1 MRRRVVA
8 GLGAF
13 ILMAA
18 LVAFP
23 LRARAMSAAAVA
35 ASVGGATL
43 IAAYMAACGI
53 YPYSED
59 GQSFGEWGARALTDL
74 VEQYNQNR
82 LERQIQIAQLTGYVA
97 GRTIAIARDTWD
109 KLREFVNWCRE
120 TFSLADNQAGGSLGV
135 ISSDSVPWFDFAG
148 ASSNSVIASV
158 AYSQGIPLSNGWAF
172 VVGNFYTTS
181 SPSVPILPFLACNG
195 NTYRLHVA
203 NKSHWVSICAASSP
217 SRFENWAA
225 GGWTNDFSGGTVYID
240 SFSYGFKSKP
250 ADFPVITVSDFDYS
264 SRSLIGQFA
273 ASLFDSYSPSF
284 SGITV
289 DTSTVSIPAELSE
302 DDDTEW
308 VGLSVYP
315 GTVTGVAGTGT
326 TTETGGEA
334 GGGTVAGTENPATVL
349 TPQAVERII
358 QQGVEARQRPDVR
371 PVEVEVG
378 EGVTVDEETGE
389 LVAAEP
395 GTVVITETDIPLS
408 LGDYAIPS
416 LSTVFP
422 FSIPWDIMRVW
433 QALDAEPR
441 FPLQD
446 FSMTLSVPWLFGDS
460 PPTVRFGLDAL
471 GPEVAQKMD
480 ELAFMVRSFLLVI
493 ACVGFLV
500 FISQF
505 IKF

>member
-1 MRRRVVA
+1 MKRRVVA

-109 KLREFVNWCRE
+109 TLREFVGWCRE
-120 TFSLADNQAGGSLGV
+120 TFSLEDNQTGVNVGIVSSDGFLPYNTDWPVGSDTAVNASSVVSLGFLFGTYTWGTQYFAAATIPNV
-135 ISSDSVPWFDFAG
+135 ILAARQSGRNWSYIGISDSSFYSVYLG
-148 ASSNSVIASV
+148 TRASNYANCLGKYRDS
-158 AYSQGIPLSNGWAF
+158 YSFNG
-172 VVGNFYTTS
+172 
-181 SPSVPILPFLACNG
+181 
-195 NTYRLHVA
+195 
-203 NKSHWVSICAASSP
+203 K
-217 SRFENWAA
+217 
-225 GGWTNDFSGGTVYID
+225 TVYITGPVLTFTD
-240 SFSYGFKSKP
+240 LIPSELVIILPDFSAESVVNAYYGGGV
-250 ADFPVITVSDFDYS
+250 DT
-264 SRSLIGQFA
+264 SLQ
-273 ASLFDSYSPSF
+273 
-284 SGITV
+284 GITV
-289 DTSTVSIPAELSE
+289 DTSTVSIPAELPE

-326 TTETGGEA
+326 TTETGVET
-334 GGGTVAGTENPATVL
+334 GTGAVAGTENPATVL

-358 QQGVEARQRPDVR
+358 QQGVEERQRPDVR
-371 PVEVEVG
+371 PVEVEIG

-460 PPTVRFGLDAL
+460 PPTVRFGLDAF
-471 GPEVAQKMD
+471 GPGVAQKMD

-493 ACVGFLV
+493 ACVGFLI